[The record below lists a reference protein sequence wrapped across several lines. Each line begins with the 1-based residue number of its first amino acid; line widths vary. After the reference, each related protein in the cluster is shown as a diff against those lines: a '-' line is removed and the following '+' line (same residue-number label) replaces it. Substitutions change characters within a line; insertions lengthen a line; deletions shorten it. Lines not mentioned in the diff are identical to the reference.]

1 MDHGTLMEEGSHDEL
16 MTFRGI
22 YYGLVQA
29 QYKFLGDAV

>member
-1 MDHGTLMEEGSHDEL
+1 MEEGSHDEL
-16 MTFRGI
+16 MTYRGI